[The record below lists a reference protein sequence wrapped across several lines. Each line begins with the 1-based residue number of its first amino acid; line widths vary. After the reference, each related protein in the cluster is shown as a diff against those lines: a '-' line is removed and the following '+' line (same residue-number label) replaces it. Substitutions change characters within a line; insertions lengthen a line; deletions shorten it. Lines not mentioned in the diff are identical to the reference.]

1 MAFNTAQGN
10 IHGPLLNFSVATKR
24 GTQSFGASTSLTAI
38 SGLSVNITPQHVNN
52 YLLILAQL
60 TIGGNSA
67 TSMIAT
73 LMLNGGEITDFRGNA
88 DGSRIRCT
96 SRTSQDG
103 QYEAHTIP
111 LMGMWSPGSTSAQT
125 ISVSASANAGTFWV
139 NRSHTSNNDTSR
151 DSSRPFSCIQV
162 FEFHS

>member
-1 MAFNTAQGN
+1 MAFITGQGTQ
-10 IHGPLLNFSVATKR
+10 HGPLLNFGVATKK
-24 GTQSFGASTSLTAI
+24 GTQSFGATSSLTAI
-38 SGLSVNITPQHVNN
+38 SGLSVTMTPQHANN

-60 TIGGNSA
+60 TIGGTSG

-96 SRTSQDG
+96 SRTSQDN
-103 QYEAHTIP
+103 QYEAHTVP
-111 LMGMWSPGSTSAQT
+111 LIGMWSPGSTSAQT
-125 ISVSASANAGTFWV
+125 ISVSGSSNNGTFYV
-139 NRSHTSNNDTSR
+139 NRSGTSNNDTSR

>member
-1 MAFNTAQGN
+1 MPIRTAQGT
-10 IHGPLLNFSVATKR
+10 IGGPLLNFGVATKR

-38 SGLSVNITPQHVNN
+38 SGLSVTLTPQHANN
-52 YLLILAQL
+52 FLLILAQL
-60 TIGGNSA
+60 TIGGNSG

-125 ISVSASANAGTFWV
+125 ISVSASANAGNFYV
-139 NRSHTSNNDTSR
+139 NRSATSNNDTSR